1 MDDVSLDLTLIT
13 MIKYIYNGFD
23 AIIVKSW
30 SIPQQNFEDGP
41 QTINSKYKAV
51 AGLIYNI

>member
-1 MDDVSLDLTLIT
+1 MDDVSLDLTLII
-13 MIKYIYNGFD
+13 MIKYIYNEFD

-51 AGLIYNI
+51 AGLHI